1 MGFSVK
7 VEPKTLH
14 FAFPAGTSR
23 GIYTERNIHIIRI
36 THSDFPQREG
46 VGECAP
52 LPSLSCDLTDN
63 FNEILRNSC
72 RSLEATGCIDREA
85 LRYYPSILFAME
97 TAMLHFE
104 AGSLQLFPSPFSRG
118 EIGIPI
124 NGLVW
129 MGNYEEMLSR
139 LQTKIKDGYGCIK
152 IKIGAINFSDELSL
166 LSSIRS
172 RFSED
177 YVELRVDANGAFSPT
192 DAMKK
197 LEALSAYKLH
207 SIEQPIRAGQWEAME
222 RLCNLSPIP
231 IALDEEL
238 IGVNNPNDKARLLN
252 TIKPH
257 YIILKPTLHGGLYGC
272 EEWINLCSERAI
284 PFWITSAMESNIGLN
299 AIAQWTYHIHSG
311 NITRPQGLGTGGLFT
326 DNFPSPLKIVGNKL
340 FFIDDTRRI

>member
-1 MGFSVK
+1 MVFSVK
-7 VEPKTLH
+7 AEPRTLH

-23 GIYTERNIHIIRI
+23 GIYTERRIHIVRI
-36 THSDFPQREG
+36 THSDFPDREG
-46 VGECAP
+46 LGECSP
-52 LPSLSCDLTDN
+52 LPSLSCDLTHN
-63 FNEILRNSC
+63 FEEILCKSC
-72 RSLEATGCIDREA
+72 RSLENTGQIDHEA
-85 LRYYPSILFAME
+85 LHNYPSILFALE

-104 AGSLQLFPSPFSRG
+104 AGSLRLFPTPFSSG
-118 EIGIPI
+118 EKGIPI

-129 MGNYEEMLSR
+129 MGKYEEMLSR
-139 LQTKIKDGYGCIK
+139 IQTKIKEGYSCIK

-172 RFSED
+172 LFSED

-197 LEALSAYKLH
+197 LEALSAYRLH
-207 SIEQPIRAGQWEAME
+207 SIEQPLRAGQWDAMRE
-222 RLCNLSPIP
+222 LCSLSPVP

-238 IGVNNPNDKARLLN
+238 IGVNKPTDKARLLN
-252 TIKPH
+252 AIKPH
-257 YIILKPTLHGGLYGC
+257 YIILKPTLHGGIHGC

-340 FFIDDTRRI
+340 FFLDDTKRI